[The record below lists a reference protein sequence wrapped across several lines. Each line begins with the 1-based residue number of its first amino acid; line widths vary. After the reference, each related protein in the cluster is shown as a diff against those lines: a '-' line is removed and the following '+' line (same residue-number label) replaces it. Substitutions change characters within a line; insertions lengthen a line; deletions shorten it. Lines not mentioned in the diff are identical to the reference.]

1 MRTYFLGMLHI
12 LSLLPVGVI
21 THRVPTWRQ
30 QTPRK
35 RRVGT
40 CRLKGGEG
48 KVPLRRGYV
57 SELLQ

>member
-1 MRTYFLGMLHI
+1 LGMLHI
-12 LSLLPVGVI
+12 SSLLPVGVI
-21 THRVPTWRQ
+21 NHRVPTWTQ

-35 RRVGT
+35 RRAGT

-48 KVPLRRGYV
+48 KVPLRRSYV